1 MHKKNKGS
9 DRMLLGEHNGKQY
22 VLEQNPLTKQFR
34 VEVYNNG
41 KKRVYTNSKIMQKYI
56 CMFL

>member
-1 MHKKNKGS
+1 
-9 DRMLLGEHNGKQY
+9 MLLGERNGKQY

-41 KKRVYTNSKIMQKYI
+41 KKRVYTNSKMMQKYI

>member
-1 MHKKNKGS
+1 
-9 DRMLLGEHNGKQY
+9 MLLGERNGKQY

-34 VEVYNNG
+34 VEVYNNNG

-56 CMFL
+56 CMFV